1 MIQAFPELQELFRL
15 ETFDHKRLEDCI
27 ELINSIYPEKDKNKM
42 AHSLLRME
50 LLKYQLSGGKKKWII
65 KSRKVYT
72 HNAILKSLNGVNKKA
87 DLRDFRFKKEPGNK
101 KSWVFFVNKKVSEVA
116 QKLDISLD
124 FLLRYFKKNGIK
136 LTPDHRLMYD
146 ELSEIQDY
154 IVNRLDILE
163 RLKKNKSH
171 KRIRLTRKNS
181 ISAFKGA
188 WGQMR
193 KYGSPGKIIYIRSR

>member
-1 MIQAFPELQELFRL
+1 MIQSFPELQELFRL
-15 ETFDHKRLEDCI
+15 ESFDHRRLEDCI
-27 ELINSIYPEKDKNKM
+27 KLIDSIYPEKDKNKM

-50 LLKYQLSGGKKKWII
+50 LLKYQMSGGKKNWLT
-65 KSRKVYT
+65 KSRKVYPDNT
-72 HNAILKSLNGVNKKA
+72 ILKSLNGINKKA
-87 DLRDFRFKKEPGNK
+87 DLKDFRLKKEPENK
-101 KSWVFFVNKKVSEVA
+101 KSWIFLENKNVSEVA

-136 LTPDHRLMYD
+136 ISPDHRLTFN
-146 ELSEIQDY
+146 ELYEIQDY
-154 IVNRLDILE
+154 IVDRLDILE

-171 KRIRLTRKNS
+171 RRIRLTRKSS
-181 ISAFKGA
+181 ISAFKGV